1 MASTL
6 DINFN
11 NTIADY
17 MTAPSYSLYEEF
29 YSLKNFKK
37 TKKMDNEKQ
46 KSISEQKKTYQT
58 KKIQKR
64 GKRSQKIHREV
75 K

>member
-1 MASTL
+1 
-6 DINFN
+6 
-11 NTIADY
+11 
-17 MTAPSYSLYEEF
+17 
-29 YSLKNFKK
+29 
-37 TKKMDNEKQ
+37 MDNEKQ

>member
-46 KSISEQKKTYQT
+46 KSISEQKKTYET
-58 KKIQKR
+58 KKNSKKGQTIPKNTP
-64 GKRSQKIHREV
+64 
-75 K
+75 